1 MKITF
6 MVVGRTTTPYLRDA
20 AADYLQRA
28 ARYMPV
34 EFVVIPDIKA
44 SKKTT
49 SSGKRMPRGWR
60 FFHA

>member
-44 SKKTT
+44 SKKLHPP
-49 SSGKRMPRGWR
+49 GKRMPRGWR